1 MIINNITLCG
11 FDKLFEGYKE
21 AFDNGRTGF
30 TTKLYT
36 FLNHV
41 MATFDLKGVT
51 GIELYYLKTFASSI
65 TIIDEDLYSIGDDG
79 PIGLLSEQLVQ
90 LTSEISHDPDV
101 KELDKAT
108 VRSIDMIGSLA
119 SHVIAVFNGASI
131 LSITGAYT
139 DSLFKTNNV
148 YDGIYAGNDVIKKR
162 IAPMFSKS
170 FYEYAYNRLSE
181 FDLTAEFILNR
192 KYYQYD
198 DDMCSLADV
207 ISPHGEI
214 VFFGNDEKRLLQ
226 QIDDFAQS
234 KKSICTDIYAH
245 ESLPNM
251 TYLTFSVTTTFQ
263 SFLYFYTRTNY
274 VNDHENLKVVFK
286 IPDVLL
292 NLDVKMKYN
301 VRLNDLVDQVNV
313 IKEKKESVES
323 LKDLN
328 LIFLGTPI
336 KYNIQIPLKEILNGS
351 FMITDKNRLLPLEV
365 ASVYGKIASLT
376 RGVINTID
384 SFAQ

>member
-65 TIIDEDLYSIGDDG
+65 TIIDDDLYTIGDDG
-79 PIGLLSEQLVQ
+79 AIGALSEELIQ
-90 LTSEISHDPDV
+90 LTSEISHDPDM
-101 KELDKAT
+101 KPLYNDN
-108 VRSIDMIGSLA
+108 IQNINMIGSLA
-119 SHVIAVFNGASI
+119 CRVIATFTGPAI

-148 YDGIYAGNDVIKKR
+148 YDDIYAGNDVIGKR

-192 KYYQYD
+192 KYYQYN

-207 ISPHGEI
+207 IGPYGEI
-214 VFFGNDEKRLLQ
+214 TFFGNDETGLMQ
-226 QIDDFAQS
+226 QIKNFAET
-234 KKSICTDIYAH
+234 KKSISAMPIITDSFFD
-245 ESLPNM
+245 EVR
-251 TYLTFSVTTTFQ
+251 LTFSITSTFQ
-263 SFLYFYTRTNY
+263 TFLYLYTRTNY
-274 VNDHENLKVVFK
+274 VNEHENLKVVFK
-286 IPDVLL
+286 NPDVLL
-292 NLDVKMKYN
+292 STNVKMKYQT
-301 VRLNDLVDQVNV
+301 RLNDIIQQINT
-313 IKEKKESVES
+313 IKEKKDFVKS

-336 KYNIQIPLKEILNGS
+336 KYNIQIPLRHTFSCSFIPVYNNDTPAEVLSICTKIMSLANGVVDT
-351 FMITDKNRLLPLEV
+351 IE
-365 ASVYGKIASLT
+365 SL
-376 RGVINTID
+376 
-384 SFAQ
+384 AQ